1 MTTHFEDQLRVG
13 IIQTT
18 VDNVAAWNGGLSMSK
33 VEEERAIA
41 EIQQHLAALNIEDSP
56 QIILLPEVSV
66 PLGFIPR
73 LRRMAATMNAI
84 IIAGLDF
91 EEVPSSA
98 PPAVRNRAAVIIP
111 NRWGSTRS
119 STATVRYVGKTY
131 PSFEE
136 ERMLRN
142 KGFSFHSTPEI
153 WVFDAGKYGR
163 FGVVICFDLLDLERV
178 AVYRME
184 LQHLFVLAYNKDTST
199 FDHAAEALA
208 RMIYCNVVI
217 CNTGQHGGSIAVSP
231 FKRPERR
238 MIYRHTGIGHS
249 TSQTI
254 QLPVRPLI
262 LAQTGSWPAGE
273 ERIFKALPPGSAASV
288 VHSLHQEAAPPAAD
302 GT

>member
-1 MTTHFEDQLRVG
+1 MSFEDQLRVG
-13 IIQTT
+13 VIQTT
-18 VDNVAAWNGGLSMSK
+18 VDKVSAWSGGLSMSK

-41 EIQQHLAALNIEDSP
+41 EIQQHLAALNIEDISP
-56 QIILLPEVSV
+56 QIILLPEVAV

-111 NRWGSTRS
+111 NRWGSARS
-119 STATVRYVGKTY
+119 SRSTVRYVGKTY

-136 ERMLRN
+136 EGMLRN
-142 KGFSFHSTPEI
+142 KGFAFHSTPEI
-153 WVFDAGKYGR
+153 WVFDAGRYGR

-238 MIYRHTGIGHS
+238 MIYRHTGIGLS

-254 QLPVRPLI
+254 HLPVRPLI

-273 ERIFKALPPGSAASV
+273 ERIFKALPPGSAASAT
-288 VHSLHQEAAPPAAD
+288 HSLHHQTVSSEAD
-302 GT
+302 ET